1 VNSRQERRVPR
12 WLPPRLLVPPAL
24 ALLLILLN
32 TDLPWTAYR
41 AVRPLLGPAPIV
53 HLAAPY
59 VDDLRGEAAV
69 PAALADGLR
78 VRAAPDGAAD
88 VRATLPPAAALDVV
102 EGPVQA
108 VSGAWYQVRAGDAA
122 GWVAAPY
129 LDAVAAPAAPAG
141 WQDAVVAPG
150 PLPYTPV
157 RPLPAPA
164 APAARFGLVEAF
176 RLSEPDAPPP
186 LGASYER
193 LVFWWRAL
201 QDRPG
206 GALNPHYLPQAI
218 LADERRQGKQLV
230 GVLINTPE
238 WAAARPSDGPRAVP
252 RGLDLPWDD
261 PDNLWGRFVEA
272 MARGYAGQIDDWTIW
287 NEPDIQPDD
296 PNGAYYAWAG
306 SVEEYYQLLRV
317 AYLSAKRGNP
327 AARVHLAG
335 LTYWVDR
342 RRGQPQY
349 FERLLDLMAADPT
362 APANDYYFDVATL
375 HLYTD
380 PRALYDVPRLYRALM
395 QARGLDK
402 PIWIDE
408 TNVVPWDDP
417 TNRGT
422 GYDVPTDMRCT
433 LVDQAGYVLQAFGL
447 GLAGGAE
454 RVAFY
459 KAQDSP
465 GAALN
470 GEVDAIER
478 AAVVREDGSP
488 RPAYV
493 AYQAAARY
501 LGDAEA
507 STYFP
512 GASVESVVAARPGG
526 TRTTVLWNGAP
537 EPVVARLPAAGVK
550 ADLIDAAGRAH
561 RLVAAPDGAYA
572 IALPGATCATDPD
585 NPKRYLLGG
594 ETYLIVEYGVA
605 ADAPVRAAR
614 PES

>member
-1 VNSRQERRVPR
+1 VPR
-12 WLPPRLLVPPAL
+12 WLPLRWLLPPAL
-24 ALLLILLN
+24 AALLVLAN
-32 TDLPWTAYR
+32 TDLPWAIYR
-41 AVRPLLGPAPIV
+41 AARPLLGPAPVV
-53 HLAAPY
+53 HTPAPY
-59 VDDLRGEAAV
+59 VENLRGEAAV

-78 VRAAPDGAAD
+78 VLSAPDGAAD
-88 VRATLPPAAALDVV
+88 VRAMLPPGAAVDVV
-102 EGPVQA
+102 EGPVEA

-129 LDAVAAPAAPAG
+129 LDAVAPPAAPTR
-141 WQDAVVAPG
+141 WQDALVAPG

-157 RPLPAPA
+157 RPLPPPA
-164 APAARFGLVEAF
+164 APATRFGLVEAF
-176 RLSEPDAPPP
+176 HLTDRDAPPP
-186 LGASYER
+186 LGAGYER

-201 QDRPG
+201 QARPG
-206 GALNPHYLPQAI
+206 GALNPHYLPHAL
-218 LADERRQGKQLV
+218 LAEERRQGKQLV
-230 GVLINTPE
+230 GVLLNTPA
-238 WAAARPSDGPRAVP
+238 WAAAQPSDRGQAVP
-252 RGLDLPWDD
+252 RNLDLPWDA
-261 PDNLWGRFVEA
+261 PDNYWGRFVEA
-272 MARGYAGQIDDWTIW
+272 MAREYAGEIDDWTIW

-306 SVEEYYQLLRV
+306 RVEEYYQLLRV
-317 AYLSAKRGNP
+317 AYLSVKRGNP
-327 AARVHLAG
+327 EARVHLAG

-395 QARGLDK
+395 QARGFDK

-422 GYDVPTDMRCT
+422 GYDTPTDMRCT

-465 GAALN
+465 GADQN
-470 GEVDAIER
+470 GEVDAVER
-478 AAVVREDGSP
+478 AALVREDGSP

-493 AYQAAARY
+493 AYQTAVRY
-501 LGDAEA
+501 LGDAETA
-507 STYFP
+507 RYFP
-512 GASVESVVAARPGG
+512 GASVESVVAARPDGA
-526 TRTTVLWNGAP
+526 RTTVLWNRAP
-537 EPVVARLPAAGVK
+537 EPVVARLPAAGAK
-550 ADLIDAAGRAH
+550 ADLIDAAGRVH

-572 IALPGATCATDPD
+572 VELPGATCATDPD
-585 NPKRYLLGG
+585 NPKRYLVGG
-594 ETYLIVEYGVA
+594 ETYLVVEHGVP
-605 ADAPVRAAR
+605 ADAAPVPAH
-614 PES
+614 PEPAP